1 MSRCAV
7 GLLTLLVLTTLAA
20 PAAAQVDPSGAWRT
34 LHTSH
39 FRIHFRPHYRGVAQQ
54 AANEAER
61 AYALLAAE
69 LPPPRGIIDVT
80 LSDDVDA
87 ANAFANQVPSNRF
100 TILLTSG
107 ASELPLQRFDSW
119 MRVAIV
125 HELAHL
131 FHLDR
136 AHGLWRVLQ
145 TTFGRAPGL
154 FPNSYQPSWVVE
166 GLATYYESRLSG
178 AGRVGG
184 DIHAEVLAAQHAFGP
199 PRTPWSAVFYTRWP
213 GGWTPYAYGGQFLDA
228 AFDLAGDSLVARYI
242 ATTAR
247 QLIPFRVARP
257 YRRATGRQL
266 RADWDA
272 FTRLPPAAPLA
283 GFADEVLAHGLRSPA
298 LPRLS
303 SDGRLVAYH
312 HDDGRSAP
320 EIRIVTLDGWQLVR
334 RRRVTTSVTF
344 DWVGDTLVVAQ
355 VDFTARRRL
364 RSDLYSWLP
373 DGRWRRDT
381 YGQRLTAPRAGGGVL
396 AAIAITPGGH
406 QPYVAW
412 APLADTAG
420 TAWGALAPSPDGRW
434 IAATRHRDGHWAL
447 VRWPL
452 QRPESAAVLVAS
464 REVISDPVWDR
475 DTLYFVMPAGGLPQ
489 VHQWTA
495 AGAVVRTA
503 APLGARGPAPLPGG
517 AFLYSTLA
525 GDGWELR
532 RGPGT
537 APVAAH
543 VVAPIPFD
551 SAAAVPGRE
560 TSYAS
565 WPSAR
570 PHYWLPMFADAG
582 AAGRFVGGSTSGY
595 DAIGRTSYVLHALV
609 STTPARGLAGVHVV
623 SEALGSPT
631 LDAGLANDWSL
642 VGVTSGG
649 VAVSEHTVE
658 ASAGATFV
666 TRRWRTS
673 GSLRVA
679 LEAERSRYDAVPA
692 RPLPTVCSGCVAR
705 DFVSG
710 SVGVRLAH
718 FVTAPL
724 AVSAQNGFVW
734 SALYRRREELRS
746 TGWSGEVQSRLALYA
761 RLPAVG
767 YAHPVLALR
776 LAGGLTHGPSPLYF
790 GVGGVSSS
798 VVDVGFGFQLGTSR
812 AFPVRGYQASDA
824 QGRRA
829 LTATAELRWPVAL
842 LGRSLGALPMGADQ
856 LSLALFADAGDGWDA
871 GDGPHP
877 SRLWSVGAEAV
888 ADLRVSYDLP
898 LRARLGVAYPLGSLD
913 TGRPQALVAYAAFG
927 ADF

>member
-7 GLLTLLVLTTLAA
+7 SLLTLFLLAA
-20 PAAAQVDPSGAWRT
+20 PAPATAQVDPSGEWRT
-34 LHTSH
+34 LHTTH
-39 FRIHFRPHYRGVAQQ
+39 FRIHFRPHYRGVAQF

-61 AYALLAAE
+61 AYSLLAGE
-69 LPPPRGIIDVT
+69 LPTPRGTIDLT

-87 ANAFANQVPSNRF
+87 ANGFANQVPSNRF
-100 TILLTSG
+100 TLLLTTG

-125 HELAHL
+125 HELTHI

-136 AHGLWRVLQ
+136 AHGLWRGLQ
-145 TTFGRAPGL
+145 TVFGRAPGL

-166 GLATYYESRLSG
+166 GLATYYESRFTG

-184 DIHAEVLAAQHAFGP
+184 DIHNEVLAAQSAFGP
-199 PRTPWSAVFYTRWP
+199 ARTPWSAVFYTRWP
-213 GGWTPYAYGGQFLDA
+213 GGWVPYAYGGQFFDA
-228 AFDLAGDSLVARYI
+228 VFAGASDSLVGPYV

-266 RADWDA
+266 RADWDE
-272 FTRLPPAAPLA
+272 FTHIPPAAPPE
-283 GFADEVLAHGLRSPA
+283 GFTDEVLARRLRSPA

-303 SDGRLVAYH
+303 GDGRLVAYH

-320 EIRIVTLDGWQLVR
+320 ELRIVAVDGWQLVR
-334 RRRVTTSVTF
+334 RRRVTSSVLF
-344 DWVGDTLVVAQ
+344 DWLGDTLVVAQ
-355 VDFTARRRL
+355 LEFTARRRL

-396 AAIAITPGGH
+396 AVIAFTPGGQ

-420 TAWGALAPSPDGRW
+420 TNWGALAPSPDGRW
-434 IAATRHRDGHWAL
+434 VAATRHRDGHWAL
-447 VRWPL
+447 VRWPA
-452 QRPESAAVLVAS
+452 QRPESTVVLVAS
-464 REVISDPVWDR
+464 REVISDPVWDH
-475 DTLYFVMPAGGLPQ
+475 DTTLYFVMPAGGLPQ
-489 VHQWTA
+489 IHEWTG
-495 AGAVVRTA
+495 AGPVVRTA

-543 VVAPIPFD
+543 VVAAIPFD
-551 SAAAVPGRE
+551 SAPAVSTRE
-560 TSYAS
+560 TGYAS

-570 PHYWLPMFADAG
+570 PHYWLPMFTDAG
-582 AAGRFVGGSTSGY
+582 AAGRFIGGSTSGY
-595 DAIGRTSYVLHALV
+595 DAIGRTSYVLHALGSV
-609 STTPARGLAGVHVV
+609 DPARGLGGVRIV
-623 SEALGSPT
+623 SEVLGSPS
-631 LDAGLANDWSL
+631 LDVGLSNDWSL

-649 VAVSEHTVE
+649 VAVAEHTVE
-658 ASAGATFV
+658 GVAGATFV
-666 TRRWRTS
+666 TRRWRTTA
-673 GSLRVA
+673 SLRLA
-679 LEAERSRYDAVPA
+679 LEAERMRYHTEPE
-692 RPLPTVCSGCVAR
+692 RPLSTVCTFCVPR
-705 DFVSG
+705 DRVSG

-718 FVTAPL
+718 FVSAPI
-724 AVSAQNGFVW
+724 AVSAQNGFAW
-734 SALYRRREELRS
+734 SAVYRRREELRS

-761 RLPAVG
+761 RVPGAG

-776 LAGGLTHGPSPLYF
+776 VAGGFTHGPTPLYF
-790 GVGGVSSS
+790 GVGGVSSN
-798 VVDVGFGFQLGTSR
+798 VVDLGFGFQLGTSR

-856 LSLALFADAGDGWDA
+856 LSLSLFADAGDAWNA

-898 LRARLGVAYPLGSLD
+898 LRARLGVAYPLGSFD
-913 TGRPQALVAYAAFG
+913 TGRPRALVAYGAFG